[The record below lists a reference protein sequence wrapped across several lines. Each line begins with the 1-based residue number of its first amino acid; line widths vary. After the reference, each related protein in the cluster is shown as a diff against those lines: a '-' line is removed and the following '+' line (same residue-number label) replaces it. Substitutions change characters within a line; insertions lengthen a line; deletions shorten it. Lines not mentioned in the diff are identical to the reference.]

1 VKARGRGEDD
11 DDHKSLSSLPIFH
24 MITKAKNKRHEDDGF
39 YHCLLCLRGA
49 RTKGEEDDD
58 DHKSLSS
65 IFHRND
71 EGIKKEDT
79 KMIALCCC
87 LYV

>member
-1 VKARGRGEDD
+1 
-11 DDHKSLSSLPIFH
+11 
-24 MITKAKNKRHEDDGF
+24 MTKAKNKRHEDDGF

-71 EGIKKEDT
+71 EGIKKRRHTDDSFVLLS
-79 KMIALCCC
+79 LC
-87 LYV
+87 LRGARVRGGGKDDND